1 MRYSP
6 GQSIDDYE
14 IVAELGEGAYAETY
28 KARDTRTGRMVMLKV
43 PNPFLFGD
51 LQIYQR
57 FQRETEIA
65 RRLDNPG
72 VQRSL
77 DLHDNVNE
85 PYLVL
90 EYIEGKNL
98 RLRMQEFKEGVP
110 IPVAI
115 DWGRQL
121 ARRNLSSRVRR
132 SALVN

>member
-1 MRYSP
+1 
-6 GQSIDDYE
+6 
-14 IVAELGEGAYAETY
+14 
-28 KARDTRTGRMVMLKV
+28 MVMLKV
-43 PNPFLFGD
+43 PNPLLFGD

-65 RRLDNPG
+65 RRLDDPG

-77 DLHDNVNE
+77 DLHDNANE

-98 RLRMQEFKEGVP
+98 RLRMQEFKERVP

-115 DWGRQL
+115 DWGDNWRGRS
-121 ARRNLSSRVRR
+121 ATCTPAGSPMATSSRKTYW
-132 SALVN
+132 

>member
-1 MRYSP
+1 MRYSL
-6 GQSIDDYE
+6 GQTIDDYE

-43 PNPFLFGD
+43 PNPLLFGD

-65 RRLDNPG
+65 RRLDHPG

-77 DLHDNVNE
+77 DLHDNANE

-90 EYIEGKNL
+90 EYIEDENL
-98 RLRMQEFKEGVP
+98 RLRMQEFKERVP

-121 ARRNLSSRVRR
+121 A
-132 SALVN
+132 

>member
-6 GQSIDDYE
+6 GQTIDNYE
-14 IVAELGEGAYAETY
+14 IVAELGEGAYAEAY
-28 KARDTRTGRMVMLKV
+28 KARDTRTGQIVMLKV
-43 PNPFLFGD
+43 PNPLLFGD

-77 DLHDNVNE
+77 DLHDNGNE
-85 PYLVL
+85 PYLAL
-90 EYIEGKNL
+90 EYIEGQNL
-98 RLRMQEFKEGVP
+98 RRCMQEFKEPVP
-110 IPVAI
+110 IALAV

-121 ARRNLSSRVRR
+121 AR
-132 SALVN
+132 ALA